1 MFIFAADNLKSSL
14 TNGARIGVNL
24 LADLDNKR
32 FIVEN
37 LTFLHEAPCGKTLG
51 QRELNADSALAIGHQ
66 LGIEEG
72 CLAQIL
78 THLRR
83 SGCLFLDVKTS
94 NATL

>member
-37 LTFLHEAPCGKTLG
+37 LTFLSPYHGTIYYHRARDTY
-51 QRELNADSALAIGHQ
+51 
-66 LGIEEG
+66 
-72 CLAQIL
+72 
-78 THLRR
+78 
-83 SGCLFLDVKTS
+83 
-94 NATL
+94 